1 MNTLLFISAGLILLY
16 IGGEM
21 LVKGSVAIAVK
32 ARISKLVVGMT
43 VVSFAT
49 SAPELFVSLKA
60 IFLDS
65 SDIVFGNV
73 IGSNI
78 ANIALVLSLTSIIVN
93 IDISKKTLN
102 IDYPFLLISS
112 TLIGFILF
120 YFNSIPQFFGVIL
133 LAVLFFF
140 LIYMVKKS
148 RIEQQESNSE
158 LTYQA
163 SLSTFKNVLML
174 IFGILLLKFGADF
187 LVKGAIDIAEY
198 YNISE
203 RVIAVTIIAIGTSIP
218 ELVTS
223 IIAALRKE
231 VDLAVG
237 NIVGSNLFN
246 LLAVLGTT
254 ALFKNIIVSD
264 PNIFMDYIFMLFL
277 TVVLGFFMYFLPKEK
292 ITRLKGIILLLIYIT
307 YLIYSIN
314 S

>member
-163 SLSTFKNVLML
+163 SLSTFKSVLML

-264 PNIFMDYIFMLFL
+264 PNIFMDYVFMLFL

>member
-112 TLIGFILF
+112 ILIGFVLF
-120 YFNSIPQFFGVIL
+120 YFNSIPQFFGVIF
-133 LAVLFFF
+133 LAILFFF

-148 RIEQQESNSE
+148 RREQKESNSD
-158 LTYQA
+158 LTYQP
-163 SLSTFKNVLML
+163 SLSTLKSVSML

-187 LVKGAIDIAEY
+187 LVIGAIDIAEY

-254 ALFKNIIVSD
+254 ALFKNISVSD
-264 PNIFMDYIFMLFL
+264 PNILMDYVLMLFL
-277 TVVLGFFMYFLPKEK
+277 TIILGFFMYFLPKAK
-292 ITRLKGIILLLIYIT
+292 LTRLKGIILLLIYIA

>member
-264 PNIFMDYIFMLFL
+264 PNIFMDYVFMLFL

>member
-163 SLSTFKNVLML
+163 SLSTFKSVLML